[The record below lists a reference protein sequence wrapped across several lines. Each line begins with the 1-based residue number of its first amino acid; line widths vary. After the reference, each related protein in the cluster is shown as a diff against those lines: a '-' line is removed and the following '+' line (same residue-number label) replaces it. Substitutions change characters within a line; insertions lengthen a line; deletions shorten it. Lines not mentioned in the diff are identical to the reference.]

1 MYNLQDCQAK
11 EKQILIQ
18 ELDDL
23 CVKNP
28 DCML

>member
-1 MYNLQDCQAK
+1 MYILQECQAK
-11 EKQILIQ
+11 QRQILIQ
-18 ELDDL
+18 GLEDL

>member
-11 EKQILIQ
+11 EKQTLIQ
-18 ELDDL
+18 GLDYL